1 MTPSIS
7 AVQTASP
14 PLHGWIT
21 NQSPER
27 NAAIAVAAAKKATAE
42 EIRGDFGKLDVLVN
56 SADISY
62 FDEITPNKGVIVA
75 FHHLI
80 ATNFINTL
88 AKTSAVLPLLTESK
102 ERLLPCLL
110 RSPIDGAGGEPEL
123 PGGRAN
129 AAHEDVIE
137 TRIRAKAA
145 AVSDLHNRLVGFR

>member
-1 MTPSIS
+1 M
-7 AVQTASP
+7 AGSP
-14 PLHGWIT
+14 

-27 NAAIAVAAAKKATAE
+27 NAAIAVAAAKKATAD
-42 EIRGDFGKLDVLVN
+42 EIRGDFGKLDVLLN

-80 ATNFINTL
+80 ATNFTNTL